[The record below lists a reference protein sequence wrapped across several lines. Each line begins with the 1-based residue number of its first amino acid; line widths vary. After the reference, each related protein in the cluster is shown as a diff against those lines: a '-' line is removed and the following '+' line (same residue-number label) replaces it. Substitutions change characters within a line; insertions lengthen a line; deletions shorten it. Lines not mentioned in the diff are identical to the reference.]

1 MKNTMHHLPK
11 IFEPFMDEGRDI
23 SGSDSPSFSC
33 LCARL
38 FSNEIYM
45 YVFVCVCVCVCV
57 YIYIYVRMYVL
68 EAFINPLHC
77 QAFLVCQSASNF
89 TKLSQLTFNT

>member
-45 YVFVCVCVCVCV
+45 YVFVCVCVCV
-57 YIYIYVRMYVL
+57 YIYIYICTYVCTRS
-68 EAFINPLHC
+68 FY
-77 QAFLVCQSASNF
+77 
-89 TKLSQLTFNT
+89 